1 VPKLSQSI
9 RVGASL
15 AETWDAYFDSRLWGS
30 WVDGFQAAVER
41 SPGYPAEVGSTLV
54 WRTIPAGRGTVRE
67 RVLEHEE
74 RRVHR
79 VAFADPTMEGELETR
94 FAIDGDATRVDQ
106 TLTYRL
112 LDRGP
117 IARIGAVFFVKTQ
130 VRSSMERT
138 LAAFRHEAEE
148 RSHLDA
154 A

>member
-1 VPKLSQSI
+1 VSKLSQSI
-9 RVGASL
+9 RVDASL

-67 RVLEHEE
+67 RVLEHQE

-79 VAFADPTMEGELETR
+79 VASPSIANRVSSSPSMVGS
-94 FAIDGDATRVDQ
+94 ANATRVDQ